1 MLQAFRNS
9 DVLDDGCGL
18 VSGTP
23 GQFLLVAGEDR
34 GGHAIEDIEV
44 IGAQV
49 SVSSIEGLVE
59 DDADAIILRG
69 TRTRVVGVHGQID
82 LLGVLPSILTV
93 GHVRAVTH
101 GVLATLLGVCQSRVG
116 KRRVG
121 GVAQALHEVRFGA
134 LQLDDE
140 GVVIEDL
147 EAAFHVARAII
158 VSTDD
163 TCEEACRAQVL
174 LRGHLPCL
182 NEVLCQNGGAVGE
195 LTIGAELNGPLGVV
209 SVRGNGLCS
218 VQLSRTVSRVVSGR
232 REDAGDDAAA
242 TGLVGVRRDQRVL
255 GLRTVNGDNVVRS
268 PTRRPTIGAGAA
280 RRAGGQCQTKDGGHC
295 QPRPLEVHRD
305 SSY

>member
-1 MLQAFRNS
+1 M
-9 DVLDDGCGL
+9 
-18 VSGTP
+18 
-23 GQFLLVAGEDR
+23 
-34 GGHAIEDIEV
+34 
-44 IGAQV
+44 
-49 SVSSIEGLVE
+49 
-59 DDADAIILRG
+59 
-69 TRTRVVGVHGQID
+69 
-82 LLGVLPSILTV
+82 LPSIVTV
-93 GHVRAVTH
+93 GHVGAVTH
-101 GVLATLLGVCQSRVG
+101 GVLATVLGVCQSRVG

-121 GVAQALHEVRFGA
+121 GVAQALHEVRLGT
-134 LQLDDE
+134 LQLDNE

-147 EAAFHVARAII
+147 EAAFHVARAVI
-158 VSTDD
+158 VGADNVS
-163 TCEEACRAQVL
+163 EEACGTEVL

-182 NEVLCQNGGAVGE
+182 DEVLCQNGGAVGE
-195 LTIGAELNGPLGVV
+195 LAIGAELNGPLGVV
-209 SVRGNGLCS
+209 RVRGDGLCS
-218 VQLSRTVSRVVSGR
+218 VQLGRAVSRVVCGG